1 MAMRMTWTRLL
12 FIFLIGYGA
21 FHYVTQREIEHGP
34 GVLVAEQPYQGSAG
48 SAPEQTIR
56 GFQLTPLASFSLRAR
71 VLGSKAYLFGPEADL
86 SPVDLALGWGRMS
99 DEEVLK
105 DISISQGG
113 RFYYWRVDH
122 FPIPREE
129 IQSHSANM
137 HMIPAD
143 ANVRK
148 ALQSVKVGNI
158 VRLQGYLVEAK
169 TDDGWRWKSSLTRED
184 AGSGACELVLVQSV
198 EVL

>member
-1 MAMRMTWTRLL
+1 MRMTWTRLL
-12 FIFLIGYGA
+12 FIFLIGFGA
-21 FHYVTQREIEHGP
+21 FYYLTQREIEHGP
-34 GVLVAEQPYQGSAG
+34 GVLVAEEPYQGSAG
-48 SAPEQTIR
+48 SAAEQTIS
-56 GFQLTPLASFSLRAR
+56 GFQVTPLASFSIRAR
-71 VLGSKAYLFGPEADL
+71 VLASKDYYFGREADL

-99 DEEVLK
+99 DEDVLK

-113 RFYYWRVDH
+113 RFYYWRVSN

-148 ALQSVKVGNI
+148 VLQNIRVGNV
-158 VRLQGYLVEAK
+158 VRLHGYLVEAK
-169 TDDGWRWKSSLTRED
+169 TSDGWRWKSSLTRED
-184 AGSGACELVLVQSV
+184 TGRGACELVLVQSV

>member
-1 MAMRMTWTRLL
+1 MRMTWTRLL
-12 FIFLIGYGA
+12 FIFLIGFGA
-21 FHYVTQREIEHGP
+21 FHYLTQRGIQHGP
-34 GVLVAEQPYQGSAG
+34 GVLVSEEPYQGSAG
-48 SAPEQTIR
+48 SAAEQTIS
-56 GFQLTPLASFSLRAR
+56 GFQVTPLASFSIRAR
-71 VLGSKAYLFGPEADL
+71 VLASKGYYFGREADL
-86 SPVDLALGWGRMS
+86 SPIDLALGWGRMS
-99 DEEVLK
+99 DEDVLK

-113 RFYYWRVDH
+113 RFYYWRVNN

-148 ALQSVKVGNI
+148 ALQSVRVGNV
-158 VRLQGYLVEAK
+158 VRLHGYLVEAK
-169 TDDGWRWKSSLTRED
+169 TSDGWRWKSSLTRED
-184 AGSGACELVLVQSV
+184 TGGGACELVLVQSV

>member
-1 MAMRMTWTRLL
+1 MRMTWTRLL

-34 GVLVAEQPYQGSAG
+34 GVLVAEEPYQGSAG
-48 SAPEQTIR
+48 SAAEQTIS
-56 GFQLTPLASFSLRAR
+56 GFQVTPLAAFSIRAR
-71 VLGSKAYLFGPEADL
+71 VLASKGYYFEREADL

-99 DEEVLK
+99 DEDVLK

-113 RFYYWRVDH
+113 RFYYWHVNN

-148 ALQSVKVGNI
+148 TLQSIKAGNI

-169 TDDGWRWKSSLTRED
+169 TADGWRWKSSLTRED
-184 AGSGACELVLVQSV
+184 SGSGACELVLVQSV

>member
-1 MAMRMTWTRLL
+1 MTWTRLL

-34 GVLVAEQPYQGSAG
+34 GVLVAEEPYQGSAG
-48 SAPEQTIR
+48 SAAEQTIS
-56 GFQLTPLASFSLRAR
+56 GFQVTPLAAFSIRAR
-71 VLGSKAYLFGPEADL
+71 VLASKGYYFEREADL

-99 DEEVLK
+99 DEDVLK

-113 RFYYWRVDH
+113 RFYYWHVNN

-148 ALQSVKVGNI
+148 TLQSIKAGNI

-169 TDDGWRWKSSLTRED
+169 TADGWRWKSSLTRED
-184 AGSGACELVLVQSV
+184 SGSGACELVLVQSV

>member
-1 MAMRMTWTRLL
+1 MRMTWARLL
-12 FIFLIGYGA
+12 FIFLIGFGA
-21 FHYVTQREIEHGP
+21 FHYLTQREIEHGP
-34 GVLVAEQPYQGSAG
+34 GVLVAEEPYQGSAG
-48 SAPEQTIR
+48 SAAAQTIS
-56 GFQLTPLASFSLRAR
+56 GFLVTPLATFSIRAR
-71 VLGSKAYLFGPEADL
+71 VLASKDYYFGREADL

-99 DEEVLK
+99 DEDVLK
-105 DISISQGG
+105 DISISQDG
-113 RFYYWRVDH
+113 RFYYWRVNN

-148 ALQSVKVGNI
+148 TLQSIKVGNV
-158 VRLQGYLVEAK
+158 VRLHGYLVEAK
-169 TDDGWRWKSSLTRED
+169 TADGWRWKSSLTRED
-184 AGSGACELVLVQSV
+184 TGRGACELVLVQSV

>member
-1 MAMRMTWTRLL
+1 MRMTWTRLV

-21 FHYVTQREIEHGP
+21 FHYLTQREIEHGP
-34 GVLVAEQPYQGSAG
+34 GVLVAEEPYQGAAG
-48 SAPEQTIR
+48 SAAEQTIN
-56 GFQLTPLASFSLRAR
+56 GFQITPLASFSIRAR
-71 VLGSKAYLFGPEADL
+71 VLASKGYHFGREADL

-99 DEEVLK
+99 DEDVLK
-105 DISISQGG
+105 DISISQSS
-113 RFYYWRVDH
+113 RFYYWHVNH

-137 HMIPAD
+137 HLIPAD
-143 ANVRK
+143 ANVK
-148 ALQSVKVGNI
+148 KTLQNIRVGNV

-169 TDDGWRWKSSLTRED
+169 TADGWRWKSSLTRED
-184 AGSGACELVLVQSV
+184 TGGGACELVLVQSV

>member
-1 MAMRMTWTRLL
+1 MRMTWTRLL
-12 FIFLIGYGA
+12 FIFLIGYGV

-34 GVLVAEQPYQGSAG
+34 GVLVAEEPYQGSAG
-48 SAPEQTIR
+48 SAKEQIIS
-56 GFQLTPLASFSLRAR
+56 GFQLTPLASFSVRAR
-71 VLGSKAYLFGPEADL
+71 VLASRGYYCGREADL

-99 DEEVLK
+99 DEDVLK

-113 RFYYWRVDH
+113 RFYYWHVSN
-122 FPIPREE
+122 FSIPREE

-143 ANVRK
+143 DNVK
-148 ALQSVKVGNI
+148 KILQSIKVGNV
-158 VRLQGYLVEAK
+158 VRIQGYLVEAK
-169 TDDGWRWKSSLTRED
+169 TNEGWRWKSSLTRED
-184 AGSGACELVLVQSV
+184 TGSGACELVLVQSL